1 MTLDEKTIA
10 ELLPEDVAAFLREL
24 ERRGSSPHTIRN
36 YRHDLVVFARWF
48 ETSNGEAF
56 SAVGV
61 TPTDVRR
68 FKSYQQTVQK
78 LAPATINRRLAT
90 LQSFGDWAVATD
102 KLVANPAGGV
112 KRLET
117 PQLAPKSLSTVE
129 LNRLTRAAEKEAQ
142 QGSWLAI
149 RNLAI
154 VQLLRYTGLR
164 VGEFCALTGDDIHMS
179 ERKGHVVVRSGKGE
193 KHRQVP
199 LNAPARRALRAY
211 LEARPVTN
219 TDRILVGRRG
229 PLSPHGVGTV
239 VSKLARLAGVDEVTP
254 HVLRHSFGRGL
265 LDSGAD
271 VVTVAALLGHAKLET
286 TMIYTQ
292 PAEQDLADAVGRL
305 EA

>member
-1 MTLDEKTIA
+1 MKTQPSEIQ
-10 ELLPEDVAAFLREL
+10 AFLLEL

-36 YRHDLVVFARWF
+36 YRLDLTVFARWF
-48 ETSNGEAF
+48 EGSNGEAF
-56 SAVGV
+56 TAAGM

-68 FKSYQQTVQK
+68 FKSHQQTVGR

-90 LQSFGDWAVATD
+90 LRSFGDWAAAEG
-102 KLVANPAGGV
+102 KLTANPVSGV
-112 KRLET
+112 KRVET
-117 PQLAPKSLSTVE
+117 PSMAPKALGAVE

-154 VQLLRYTGLR
+154 IQVLRYTGLR
-164 VGEFCALTGDDIHMS
+164 VSELCGLTRDDIYMT
-179 ERKGHVVVRSGKGE
+179 ERKGHVIVRAGKGG
-193 KHRQVP
+193 KFRQVP
-199 LNAPARRALRAY
+199 LNAAARQAQLAY
-211 LEARPVTN
+211 HEVRPKTLSPK
-219 TDRILVGRRG
+219 TFVGRRG
-229 PLSPHGVGTV
+229 PLTPHGVGAV
-239 VSKLARLAGVDEVTP
+239 VAKLARGAGLEDVTP
-254 HVLRHSFGRGL
+254 HVLRHSFGRTL

-292 PAEQDLADAVGRL
+292 PNEDDLAEAVARL

>member
-1 MTLDEKTIA
+1 MDTAGEEIQ
-10 ELLPEDVAAFLREL
+10 EFLREL

-36 YRHDLVVFARWF
+36 YRLDLSVFARWF

-56 SAVGV
+56 SAAGM

-90 LQSFGDWAVATD
+90 LQSFGDWAAATG
-102 KLVANPAGGV
+102 KVTANPASGV

-117 PQLAPKSLSTVE
+117 TQLSPKSLSTVD

-154 VQLLRYTGLR
+154 IQLLRYTGLR
-164 VGEFCALTGDDIHMS
+164 VGELCALTGDDIHMS
-179 ERKGHVVVRSGKGE
+179 ERKGHVVVRSGKGG
-193 KHRQVP
+193 KFRQVP
-199 LNAPARRALRAY
+199 MNAPARRALHSY
-211 LEARPVTN
+211 LEVRPATTAERVF
-219 TDRILVGRRG
+219 IGRRG
-229 PLSPHGVGTV
+229 QLSSHGVGV
-239 VSKLARLAGVDEVTP
+239 VVGKLARAAELEGVTP
-254 HVLRHSFGRGL
+254 HILRHSFGRTL

-292 PAEQDLADAVGRL
+292 PGEADLEDAVERL
-305 EA
+305 HA